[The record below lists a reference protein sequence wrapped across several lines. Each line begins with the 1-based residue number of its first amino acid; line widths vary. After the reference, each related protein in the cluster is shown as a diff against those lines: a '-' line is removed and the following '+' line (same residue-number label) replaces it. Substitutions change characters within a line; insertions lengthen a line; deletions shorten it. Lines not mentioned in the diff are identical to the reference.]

1 MGTRRERRIKRSAK
15 IRLGASLGSALFVL
29 FATVAAASLGGTS
42 DEASADNV
50 SSLAQP
56 TSSSSTSTTSSTT
69 TTTTRPAVNAALAF
83 VPANSGTG
91 RRIIYCNSC
100 QRLWIMEDDTYASAS
115 YQVSGRRGTPDPGT
129 YAVIRK
135 LDMGNS
141 KRDPSLRL
149 PWFVGFTMGRTTDIG
164 FHGIPLRPNGAPIQ
178 SDAQLGEPLSAGCI
192 RQDQV
197 SAKALFEWAPIGTT
211 VVVTP

>member
-15 IRLGASLGSALFVL
+15 IRLGASLGFALFVL
-29 FATVAAASLGGTS
+29 FATVAVASLGGTS
-42 DEASADNV
+42 DEASADTE
-50 SSLAQP
+50 STLAQP

-69 TTTTRPAVNAALAF
+69 TTTRPAVNAALAF
-83 VPANSGTG
+83 VPTNSGTG

-129 YAVIRK
+129 YAVVRK
-135 LDMGNS
+135 LDMGYS

-164 FHGIPLRPNGAPIQ
+164 FHGIPLRPNGEPIQ

-192 RQDQV
+192 RQNQAN
-197 SAKALFEWAPIGTT
+197 AKALYDWAPVGTT